1 MSVEVVIVNPASK
14 PQKDEPEEELSEEQ
28 IQSLLLEAETR
39 LKKAS
44 GSSSKQDG
52 DGDGVVSLATGQEVD
67 DSASRPRVPNLNH
80 KQTIQPYVQQS
91 NSIATIDKSRL
102 VPDSAKKL
110 AETIHTVEQPFVK
123 NKEKP
128 TSGPKWFNLPKT
140 VVTPELKRDLQILRM
155 RSVLDP
161 HRHYKKD
168 NGKASIP
175 EYSQVGTIIEGA
187 TEFFSAR
194 ITKKERKNNFAQEV
208 MAAEKESGRFKRKYA
223 EIQAA
228 KTSGKKAH
236 YKKLKAKRARPMK

>member
-1 MSVEVVIVNPASK
+1 MSVEVVVVNPASK
-14 PQKDEPEEELSEEQ
+14 MEKDEEELSEEQ

-44 GSSSKQDG
+44 GSSSSKQDG
-52 DGDGVVSLATGQEVD
+52 DGGVVSLATGQEVG
-67 DSASRPRVPNLNH
+67 DSASRPKVPNLNH
-80 KQTIQPYVQQS
+80 KQTVQPYVRQS
-91 NSIATIDKSRL
+91 NSVATIDKSRL
-102 VPDSAKKL
+102 VPESAKKL
-110 AETIHTVEQPFVK
+110 AKTIHTVEQPLVK

-161 HRHYKKD
+161 HRHYKKE
-168 NGKASIP
+168 NGKAKIP
-175 EYSQVGTIIEGA
+175 EYSQVGTIIEGP

-194 ITKKERKNNFAQEV
+194 ITKKERKNNFAEEI

-223 EIQAA
+223 EIQEA
-228 KTSGKKAH
+228 KTSGKKAY